1 MPVVK
6 RKVIKR
12 HRSYYFKRW
21 MKMMNMG
28 PLWEIRVYYGPV
40 EEDMYHYFDT
50 D

>member
-1 MPVVK
+1 MAIRTIRK
-6 RKVIKR
+6 RIKLTDFDK
-12 HRSYYFKRW
+12 HK
-21 MKMMNMG
+21 KLMNMG